1 MGPELEATVADRRLA
16 GEPVWDV
23 AVVGAGPA
31 GGIAACVAAEAGA
44 RVVLLDRA
52 SIPRYKTCGGGLI
65 GTTQRLASEYIGL
78 SGHVSARVQ
87 AATVTL
93 DGSRS
98 FTRRVPDGDLLEM
111 VNRDEFDAALVRAAQ
126 GVGVELRQRTAVR
139 GLAETED
146 RVVLQTSDGSAGS
159 LPTTV
164 AHRATSGRA
173 CNSLLICA
181 WRGPRAPTR
190 AARRW
195 RPRPSPAAEA
205 EEPPRP
211 RVPR

>member
-1 MGPELEATVADRRLA
+1 MGPEPGATVADRRLA

-98 FTRRVPDGDLLEM
+98 FTRRAPDGDLLEM

-146 RVVLQTSDGSAGS
+146 RVVLQTSDGS
-159 LPTTV
+159 V
-164 AHRATSGRA
+164 
-173 CNSLLICA
+173 
-181 WRGPRAPTR
+181 
-190 AARRW
+190 AARVVIGADG
-195 RPRPSPAAEA
+195 SAG
-205 EEPPRP
+205 
-211 RVPR
+211 RVGNYVGVRCRQVDLGL